1 MLQTII
7 SMLPLILTGILT
19 TAEIIS
25 LFMPNGNGT
34 IKGVIDALRGVG
46 VKDVDGK

>member
-7 SMLPLILTGILT
+7 SNLPLILTTVLT
-19 TAEIIS
+19 LAEVVS

-34 IKGVIDALRGVG
+34 IKGIIDGLRGVG